1 MAEVQGVIVLD
12 ASAVLALLFK
22 ETGADRVR
30 DVLGAALI
38 STVNLSEAFARFIRD
53 GRDTA
58 ALDRGLRDEMA
69 IEIIDFMEADA
80 VAAAR
85 LLPATRAYGLSFA
98 DRACLALAHRLGLPA
113 MTADR
118 AWRDVDCGVEVV
130 CIR

>member
-12 ASAVLALLFK
+12 ASALLAYLL
-22 ETGADRVR
+22 EESGADPVGE
-30 DVLGAALI
+30 VFGAAII
-38 STVNLSEAFARFIRD
+38 STVNLSEAYGRFVRV
-53 GRDTA
+53 GRDITD
-58 ALDRGLRDEMA
+58 LDRKLREEA
-69 IEIIDFMEADA
+69 VVEVIDFVEADA

-98 DRACLALAHRLGLPA
+98 DRACLALACRLDLPA

-118 AWRDVDCGVEVV
+118 AWRDVDCGVEIV

>member
-1 MAEVQGVIVLD
+1 MIVLD
-12 ASAVLALLFK
+12 ASALLALLLR
-22 ETGADRVR
+22 EAGADRVR
-30 DVLGAALI
+30 EVMGGALI
-38 STVNLSEAFARFIRD
+38 STVNLSETFACFIRD

-58 ALDRGLRDEMA
+58 ALDRGLRDELA
-69 IEIIDFMEADA
+69 VEVIDFNEADA
-80 VAAAR
+80 VETAR
-85 LLPATRAYGLSFA
+85 LVAATRARGLSFG